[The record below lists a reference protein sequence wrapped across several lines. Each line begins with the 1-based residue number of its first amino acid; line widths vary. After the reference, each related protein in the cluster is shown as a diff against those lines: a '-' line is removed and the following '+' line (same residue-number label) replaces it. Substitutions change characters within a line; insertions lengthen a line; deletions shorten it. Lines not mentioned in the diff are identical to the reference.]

1 MLIEIIDDEQF
12 LDDEKRAMLEE
23 VLDLAAKKLVLSQ
36 KAELDLSFVTNE
48 DIHALNK
55 MYRQIDRPTDVL
67 SFPLNESIDESD
79 ELFTRMF
86 EEEDDSF
93 DLPIHLGDI
102 VISYPKAVEQA
113 EDYGHSIEREL
124 AFLAVHGFLH
134 LNGYDHQTE
143 EESAEM
149 FGIQEEVLQE
159 YGLTR

>member
-23 VLDLAAKKLVLSQ
+23 VLDLTAKKLVLSQ